1 MKELTRI
8 TINSE
13 FHGTTMLIINY
24 QNKTSAGS
32 HPNLAHL
39 RSSAKKLKL
48 SAYTMQKSAGGENNT
63 CVLPTLPAFRNSGR
77 TSGKVNIT
85 AKLDWLML
93 ST

>member
-13 FHGTTMLIINY
+13 FHGTTMLIIKY

-48 SAYTMQKSAGGENNT
+48 SASPSMQKSAGGKNNT
-63 CVLPTLPAFRNSGR
+63 CVLLRYPLFETLVVPQE
-77 TSGKVNIT
+77 K
-85 AKLDWLML
+85 
-93 ST
+93 